1 MKIFRDVLAGALLL
15 GAALAAP
22 TNGRAAEVKWKPLGT
37 APGVVGIAAANG
49 KLFAVTSDAKLLLAD
64 PAASTLS
71 WKEIGAAP
79 GGVQAMGAGGGKLFC
94 GLNAGNAGRFRVRDA
109 VETAAEWKDDG
120 HAWCLTAI
128 AGVGDKVYALIDC
141 KEPGVEP
148 SIMFR
153 PALSTPEEVAKT
165 NPNPGRGLDGLPWNG
180 VDRRPPLAALAMTAT
195 DGKFYVATKE
205 DTLCV
210 GDPTKPDVK
219 WDVIGDAAGV
229 VCLAGDAG
237 TLFALTKSGWVVSCQ
252 VK

>member
-1 MKIFRDVLAGALLL
+1 MNIFRDHLKRGLLL
-15 GAALAAP
+15 GVAVAAA
-22 TNGRAAEVKWKPLGT
+22 THGRAADLTWKPQGK
-37 APGVVGIAAANG
+37 APNVVGIAAAEG
-49 KLFAVTSDAKLLLAD
+49 KLFGVTSDAKLLLAD
-64 PAASTLS
+64 PSASPLS

-79 GGVQAMGAGGGKLFC
+79 SGVQAVGAGDGKLFC
-94 GLNAGNAGRFRVRDA
+94 ALNAASAGRFRIRDA

-128 AGVGDKVYALIDC
+128 AGVGGKVYALVDC
-141 KEPGVEP
+141 KEPGGEVT
-148 SIMFR
+148 IMFR
-153 PALSTPEEVAKT
+153 SAVSTPEEIAKA

-195 DGKFYVATKE
+195 GGRFYVATKE

-219 WDVIGDAAGV
+219 WEVIGDAAGV
-229 VCLAGDAG
+229 TSLAGDDE
-237 TLFALTKSGWVVSCQ
+237 TFFALTKSLTVLSCR